1 MNGIFPI
8 RQLNLDYC
16 TKKLTNII
24 DKLLVYPEK
33 MLHDMGR
40 TGGLIYSQ
48 RIMLSVV
55 SKGVLREDAYKW
67 VQRNAMKRW
76 MEGKDFRTSVEED
89 PDITKYLSKEE
100 IDDCFNYEYFLRNVD
115 MIFERFGL

>member
-1 MNGIFPI
+1 
-8 RQLNLDYC
+8 
-16 TKKLTNII
+16 
-24 DKLLVYPEK
+24 
-33 MLHDMGR
+33 
-40 TGGLIYSQ
+40 
-48 RIMLSVV
+48 
-55 SKGVLREDAYKW
+55 
-67 VQRNAMKRW
+67 MKRW

>member
-1 MNGIFPI
+1 MIHN
-8 RQLNLDYC
+8 LN
-16 TKKLTNII
+16 
-24 DKLLVYPEK
+24 
-33 MLHDMGR
+33 R

-48 RIMLSVV
+48 RIMLAIV

-76 MEGKDFRTSVEED
+76 LEKEDFKTNIERDED
-89 PDITKYLSKEE
+89 IKKYLSKEE
-100 IDDCFNYEYFLRNVD
+100 IEDCFDYKWFLRNVD